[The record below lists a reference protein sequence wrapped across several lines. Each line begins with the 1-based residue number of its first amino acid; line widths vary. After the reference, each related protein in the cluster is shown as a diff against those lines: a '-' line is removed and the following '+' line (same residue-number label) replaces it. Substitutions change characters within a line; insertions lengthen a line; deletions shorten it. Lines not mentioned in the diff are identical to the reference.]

1 MQSNLKSG
9 CALHSDKMKCSIVHS
24 FFAMS
29 VDIEDIRIDSDD
41 RDTHIAPTVHIV
53 RATEI
58 ARYC

>member
-1 MQSNLKSG
+1 
-9 CALHSDKMKCSIVHS
+9 
-24 FFAMS
+24 MS

-41 RDTHIAPTVHIV
+41 MDIPIAPTVHIV